1 MTNNEKIPINR
12 SLIVG
17 DTSEV
22 YHHRTL
28 NILRNEGLNPFVTY
42 EIEAMSEGVVC
53 GINQIIDLLENVLP
67 EADRELWALQEGNEV
82 SKGEVV
88 MRIRSRFANFGL
100 YETSMLGTLT
110 SVSYTHLTLPTNR
123 EV

>member
-53 GINQIIDLLENVLP
+53 GINQIIDLQRMYFLKLIENYGHYKKAMKCYL
-67 EADRELWALQEGNEV
+67 
-82 SKGEVV
+82 
-88 MRIRSRFANFGL
+88 I
-100 YETSMLGTLT
+100 
-110 SVSYTHLTLPTNR
+110 
-123 EV
+123 